1 MPQILALEEQTC
13 LDRAFPFAQQG
24 LNREG
29 QIVMLLWKEQ
39 CGVTKFCWALRPG
52 VAQRRDLHDACQLRT
67 WTEDSVKGQGMVLS
81 QHVSWTRW
89 KMVGAGDCW
98 CDTQVP
104 SQDRVQHTFPG
115 IFGRQWFADGMDE
128 FCQFVPGSVWHIG
141 CAEST
146 RPGFC
151 RYCICFARDESAAIC
166 GCGGW
171 NHQSPSLI
179 ELDWQFPQRLM
190 DVIILLRTTI
200 CCWDCLFWMSDV
212 GQCLLWISFLGFY
225 LPGWIFN
232 EQYDVDGRIGFLWQ
246 WTFTSLISRPNL
258 FAVIKSDWNS
268 SSHQV
273 SWAASNPKDGPGA
286 LGLLLGSKL
295 NGIQKSLTRKRCDT
309 CTLHL
314 STFKTS

>member
-1 MPQILALEEQTC
+1 MSW
-13 LDRAFPFAQQG
+13 QG
-24 LNREG
+24 LPFCAAG
-29 QIVMLLWKEQ
+29 FEQ
-39 CGVTKFCWALRPG
+39 RGT
-52 VAQRRDLHDACQLRT
+52 DHDAAVTGAVWSHQVLLSIASRRSSTSRSPWRLPTKNLDGGQCQ
-67 WTEDSVKGQGMVLS
+67 SK
-81 QHVSWTRW
+81 HVSWTRW

-115 IFGRQWFADGMDE
+115 IFGRQWFPDGMDE
-128 FCQFVPGSVWHIG
+128 FCRFVPGSVWHIG

-171 NHQSPSLI
+171 NHQSPSLM
-179 ELDWQFPQRLM
+179 ELDWQFPRRLM
-190 DVIILLRTTI
+190 DVIIPLRTTI
-200 CCWDCLFWMSDV
+200 CCWDCLWMSDV

-246 WTFTSLISRPNL
+246 WAFTSLTSRPHL
-258 FAVIKSDWNS
+258 FAVIKRDWNS

-273 SWAASNPKDGPGA
+273 GWAALNPKDGPGA

-295 NGIQKSLTRKRCDT
+295 NGIQKLLWREKGVIHVLLTWA
-309 CTLHL
+309 L
-314 STFKTS
+314 SKHFKTS